1 MIKVL
6 VCDDEKERCDQTVE
20 IVSNRSG
27 IDPEG
32 LSEGGFTDALKQF
45 FGAIRNY
52 SGNPETAMPFPTS
65 RFDGYDILILDNNL
79 AGLKIEGARMT
90 AESIAG
96 YIRAFSNTPY
106 NISLNKTPNVD
117 FDLRYLVGDYSTR
130 ADLALNT
137 GHLDIPALWTR
148 DAAEAE
154 EGFCP
159 WYWPQLLSAPQ
170 KRRSQIEY
178 LAPRLKESVLESL
191 GFSGQRAISLLP
203 HAQSVISPSAEM
215 DGDGDPFTSIES
227 VTFFDL
233 FLARDRSLPAIGD
246 RKPILKAARKGNE
259 FARQV
264 VARVVASDLEQWF
277 RQDVVGPQETMVDV
291 PHLLMRLPFL
301 LGNQADDIEVWN
313 KAVRNPL
320 APYGLD
326 GALYREHL
334 ESLKF
339 GHGIWVTDPCFWW
352 HELKEIEA
360 LNERFLAASEG
371 EWADAVFCEDTSFF
385 VLRDQETNSPTEF
398 VAQFEGSWERR
409 FLKQVNGFRY
419 APRTRLAHP
428 LWPKR

>member
-20 IVSNRSG
+20 IVSNRSE
-27 IDPEG
+27 IDTKG
-32 LSEGGFTDALKQF
+32 LSAGDLTEALKQF
-45 FGAIRNY
+45 FGAIRDY
-52 SGNPETAMPFPTS
+52 FGNPEAAMPFPAS
-65 RFDGYDILILDNNL
+65 EFDGYDILILDNNL
-79 AGLKIEGARMT
+79 SGLEIEGARVT

-137 GHLDIPALWTR
+137 QHLDNPALWTG
-148 DAAEAE
+148 DVGAAKD
-154 EGFCP
+154 GFCP
-159 WYWPQLLSAPQ
+159 WYWPTLVGAPP
-170 KRRSQIEY
+170 KRRSQIEF
-178 LAPRLKESVLESL
+178 LVPRLEGSVLESL
-191 GFSGQRAISLLP
+191 DFSDQRSASLLP
-203 HAQSVISPSAEM
+203 HAQSVISPSAGT
-215 DGDGDPFTSIES
+215 DGDGNPVTSIES

-233 FLARDRSLPAIGD
+233 FRTSDRSLPAIGD
-246 RKPILKAARKGNE
+246 REPILKAARTGNK

-277 RQDVVGPQETMVDV
+277 RQDVVGPQETLVDV

-301 LGNQADDIEVWN
+301 LGDQASDIEVWN
-313 KAVRNPL
+313 KAVRNPA

-326 GALYREHL
+326 GARYHEHL

-339 GHGIWVTDPCFWW
+339 GHGIWVTGPCFWW
-352 HELKEIEA
+352 LEVRDNQD

-371 EWADAVFCEDTSFF
+371 EWANAVFCEDTSTFI
-385 VLRDQETNSPTEF
+385 LRDEKTNSPTEF
-398 VAQFEGSWERR
+398 VAEFEGSWERR
-409 FLKQVNGFRY
+409 FVKQVNGFQY
-419 APRTRLAHP
+419 APPTRLA
-428 LWPKR
+428 LQF